1 MKNESRMS
9 ANTLMWL
16 GVALSILGILL
27 LISPVAMGN
36 AVVRLVAI
44 VLAIT
49 GLAQLVHAFR
59 ASGRVNVLASAILG
73 AIVAGVGVMVW
84 FNPNIGSGFLTALLI
99 IFFIVNGLWKVV
111 TSMRYR
117 RASGWGWLLLSG
129 LVSLLFVY
137 LLWKQWP
144 LAGAWAIGVLVGIDL
159 LLTGVAMVL
168 LSRTVKR
175 IPSGGYV
182 DTINL

>member
-1 MKNESRMS
+1 MS
-9 ANTLMWL
+9 ASTLMWL
-16 GVALSILGILL
+16 GVALSIFGLVL
-27 LISPVAMGN
+27 LISPVAVGN

-44 VLAIT
+44 VLLIT
-49 GLAQLVHAFR
+49 GIAQLVHAFR
-59 ASGRVNVLASAILG
+59 ARGSVNIVVSALLG

-99 IFFIVNGLWKVV
+99 IFFVVNGMWKVA
-111 TSMRYR
+111 TALRYR
-117 RASGWGWLLLSG
+117 RASGWGWLMISG

-159 LLTGVAMVL
+159 LLTGVSMIL
-168 LSRTVKR
+168 LSRTVRR
-175 IPSGGYV
+175 IPSSGYV
-182 DTINL
+182 ETINL